1 MDKKKL
7 FIKNNIEELT
17 NRYKAVAILS
27 IVPIIHKDFVPI
39 KKMYEEL
46 KEIYDEILNIV
57 KQLCTK
63 EEQKAVEEFDIENLP
78 EYLQSIKIVKE
89 YQEILALHYA
99 YTKVKNQFDYLKINK
114 MSIEFNSKEELAYLN
129 IMAILIKNKKYAEA
143 IKIGEDIAKVSN
155 IATIWNFLGHIYY
168 KLKQYGKALEA
179 YNCYIKRN
187 DSDVEILKNIKNIYK
202 EVLK

>member
-143 IKIGEDIAKVSN
+143 IKIGEDIAEVSN

>member
-1 MDKKKL
+1 
-7 FIKNNIEELT
+7 
-17 NRYKAVAILS
+17 
-27 IVPIIHKDFVPI
+27 
-39 KKMYEEL
+39 MYEEL

-57 KQLCTK
+57 QQLCTK
-63 EEQKAVEEFDIENLP
+63 DEQKAVEEFDIENLP

-155 IATIWNFLGHIYY
+155 IATVWNFLGHIYY

>member
-27 IVPIIHKDFVPI
+27 LVPIIHKDFVPI

-57 KQLCTK
+57 QQLCTK
-63 EEQKAVEEFDIENLP
+63 DEQKAVEEFDIENLP

-155 IATIWNFLGHIYY
+155 IATIWNFLGHVYY

>member
-63 EEQKAVEEFDIENLP
+63 EEQKAVEEFDIANLP
-78 EYLQSIKIVKE
+78 EYLQSVKIVKE

>member
-27 IVPIIHKDFVPI
+27 LVPIIHKDFVPI

-57 KQLCTK
+57 QQLCTK
-63 EEQKAVEEFDIENLP
+63 DEQKAVEEFDIENLP

-155 IATIWNFLGHIYY
+155 IATVWNFLGHIYY